1 VKRLASIPLLLL
13 LLPLFAATTVGCA
26 HQKKQASGPLPSDR
40 TLVRLDPTLVRTE
53 LFAFIDTYGATIA
66 QPADDLIAATGKR
79 EVATWALRYKITS
92 ATVLLTDAAAANP
105 IGGMLDA
112 VIYVSLERSC
122 LEDHWVPTLL
132 GPEGQALLQAT
143 RRGEAEAW
151 AMAQKFL
158 SPPQIAELKAVID
171 RWRKEHPGQYYVGNI
186 RFADLGAY
194 RQYGADPATAKP
206 GSVFSL
212 LYLNPLPSLDP
223 VAEELRQYRLLTE
236 RLTFVLVRM
245 PALMSWRVEQ
255 AMNLVVDLPQADRII
270 ASTTQVAGAS
280 DRLVDVFAKYP
291 ADLSIERKAAIE
303 QWMTGMDA
311 QRREIQKEL
320 DSEHSRL
327 GATLEETRQTIAS
340 ARSAAASI
348 TDSANQTAHAL
359 RHDSE
364 ELITL
369 TTRAAIVLILA
380 ASLIPVLAILLYRW
394 ASRRMRPSPP
404 SAP

>member
-1 VKRLASIPLLLL
+1 MLLLL
-13 LLPLFAATTVGCA
+13 LICAASGAGCA
-26 HQKKQASGPLPSDR
+26 HKKKQASGPLPADQ
-40 TLVRLDPTLVRTE
+40 TIVRLDPVAVRSE
-53 LFAFIDTYGATIA
+53 LFAFIDTYGATIS
-66 QPADDLIAATGKR
+66 QPADDLIASTSKR
-79 EVATWALRYKITS
+79 EVATWALRYKITTG
-92 ATVLLTDAAAANP
+92 TVLLTDAAAANA
-105 IGGMLDA
+105 IGGMLDS
-112 VIYVSLERSC
+112 VVYVSLERSC
-122 LEDHWVPTLL
+122 LEDHWMPTLL
-132 GPEGQALLQAT
+132 GAEGNGLLRAVRQ
-143 RRGEAEAW
+143 GEADAW
-151 AMAQKFL
+151 IMAGKFL
-158 SPPQIAELKAVID
+158 DPAQIAELKAVIQ
-171 RWRKEHPGQYYVGNI
+171 RWRKEHPDQYFVGNI
-186 RFADLGAY
+186 RFSDLGAY
-194 RQYGADPATAKP
+194 RQYGANPASARS

-236 RLTFVLVRM
+236 RLTFVLLRM
-245 PALMSWRVEQ
+245 PTLMSWRVEQ

-291 ADLSIERKAAIE
+291 SDLSIERKAAIE

-327 GATLEETRQTIAS
+327 GATLEETRKTIAS

-348 TDSANQTAHAL
+348 TDSANETAHSL

-369 TTRAAIVLILA
+369 TTRAAILLILA

-394 ASRRMRPSPP
+394 ASQRMRRPAPP
-404 SAP
+404 AP